1 MSFSL
6 DRILGG
12 AAVLL
17 GGFLLLYMIPANV
30 TSVPGSVFSPSL
42 FPNIAAWMILGLGV
56 VMILSAPTHVD
67 LPPLREVLRLL
78 LVDGLALATLFLM
91 ERIGY
96 IPASIALMIAVTLMV
111 YERRPVWIVVTVLA
125 MPLGIW
131 TMFVVI
137 LNRPLP

>member
-1 MSFSL
+1 MFFSL

-12 AAVLL
+12 GAVLV

-42 FPNIAAWMILGLGV
+42 FPNIAAWMIVVLGV
-56 VMILSAPTHVD
+56 VQILSAPTQVD
-67 LPPLREVLRLL
+67 LPPSREVFRLL
-78 LVDGLALATLFLM
+78 LVDGLALATLLLM

-111 YERRPVWIVVTVLA
+111 YERRPMWIAITVL
-125 MPLGIW
+125 MLPLGIW
-131 TMFVVI
+131 TFFEV
-137 LNRPLP
+137 LLQRPLP

>member
-1 MSFSL
+1 MILSM

-17 GGFLLLYMIPANV
+17 GGFLFLYMIPANV
-30 TSVPGSVFSPSL
+30 ASIPGSVFSPSL
-42 FPNIAAWMILGLGV
+42 FPNIAAWLIIVLGV
-56 VMILSAPTHVD
+56 VQILSAPTKID

-78 LVDGLALATLFLM
+78 LVDGLSLATLVVM
-91 ERIGY
+91 EHIGY
-96 IPASIALMIAVTLMV
+96 IPASIALMLAVTLMV
-111 YERRPVWIVVTVLA
+111 YERRPVWIVVTVVA

-131 TMFVVI
+131 TLFEVI